1 MVTGETPDSREATNF
16 VVPGEAA
23 LVPGEATASGEA
35 LVSGE
40 ATNLVLPGETTVSGE
55 ATISGEA
62 TYRPCLLSCFL

>member
-1 MVTGETPDSREATNF
+1 MVTGETPVSREATNF

-23 LVPGEATASGEA
+23 PVPGEATASGEA
-35 LVSGE
+35 PVSGG

-62 TYRPCLLSCFL
+62 TYLPCLLLYYL